1 MFTSHMTYAF
11 VFLITGAICGL
22 LGFAAEP
29 SAPAYAGRGL
39 FVIFLV
45 LFIVAYVMGWQLP
58 V

>member
-1 MFTSHMTYAF
+1 MTYAF

-39 FVIFLV
+39 FVVFLV
-45 LFIVAYVMGWQLP
+45 LFLIAYVMGWRMS